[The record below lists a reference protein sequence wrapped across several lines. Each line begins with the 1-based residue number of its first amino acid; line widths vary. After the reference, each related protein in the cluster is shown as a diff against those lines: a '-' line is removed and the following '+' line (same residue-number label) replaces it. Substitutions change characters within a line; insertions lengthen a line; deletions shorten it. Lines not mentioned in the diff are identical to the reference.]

1 MAKKKS
7 LFDDKPKEIQDL
19 TYLIKQ
25 DINNLHSE
33 ISRLQEVNNFNY
45 IKLTVYKLKLFNF
58 KFVKSTQENDSKNM
72 QKHSSNVVYTLQSKL
87 AHMSK
92 DFKSVLEVRNEVSN
106 YFVKAI
112 KYSIKI

>member
-1 MAKKKS
+1 
-7 LFDDKPKEIQDL
+7 
-19 TYLIKQ
+19 
-25 DINNLHSE
+25 
-33 ISRLQEVNNFNY
+33 
-45 IKLTVYKLKLFNF
+45 
-58 KFVKSTQENDSKNM
+58 M

-106 YFVKAI
+106 YFVEAI